1 MLLDEWSESTGE
13 VCWGVGCFWLLSSG
27 ASCWGSQCTI
37 GKTYGC
43 ANAPNDGMCG
53 ASATNL
59 SRDVK
64 QWTCFFGVA
73 CCELLRYVV
82 LSEVCWSWLLWSIQ
96 RVCLSVSWYHYTPR
110 VFLAQR
116 HHFHWQVW
124 QSHRLW
130 PGEEQMWTRICTQKC
145 WLWAAAWKLEMLVS
159 ISNQKIAVGKDGIS
173 LLLLRLMVLTSY
185 FTTKKDWQR
194 GKYAKP
200 SFSKIQTLGFDN
212 AGVVSRLDDCTPDTW
227 GNSIITTSVEVT
239 DRCI

>member
-59 SRDVK
+59 SKDVK
-64 QWTCFFGVA
+64 QRTCFFGVA

-82 LSEVCWSWLLWSIQ
+82 LSEVCWSWLLRSIQ
-96 RVCLSVSWYHYTPR
+96 RVCPSVSWYHYTPR
-110 VFLAQR
+110 
-116 HHFHWQVW
+116 HHFPLTGLAKPPFV
-124 QSHRLW
+124 
-130 PGEEQMWTRICTQKC
+130 
-145 WLWAAAWKLEMLVS
+145 AWGGANV
-159 ISNQKIAVGKDGIS
+159 NQDLYPKVLTVGCSLRVGDVNFYRQPKIAVGKDGIS
-173 LLLLRLMVLTSY
+173 RFSLRLMVLTSY